1 VGDVPSLYER
11 VGGTAYFEALVD
23 RFYDGV
29 ETDEVLRPLYR
40 EGDLSDE
47 RRWLALFLVQ
57 YWGGPSTYSS
67 LRGHPRLRMRHIGFA
82 IGDRERDAWLT
93 HMLGA
98 VAAVP
103 GAGEGERGE
112 LERYFR
118 SAADF
123 MVNRE

>member
-1 VGDVPSLYER
+1 MTLYER
-11 VGGTAYFEALVD
+11 VGGEAYFEALVD

-29 ETDEVLRPLYR
+29 AADAVLRPLYP

-57 YWGGPSTYSS
+57 YWGGPGTYSS
-67 LRGHPRLRMRHIGFA
+67 LRGHPRLRMRHAGFGVGA
-82 IGDRERDAWLT
+82 KERDAWLR

-98 VAAVP
+98 VASVP
-103 GAGEGERGE
+103 GADEAAQAE
-112 LERYFR
+112 LEAYFR

-123 MVNRE
+123 MMNRE